1 MTLFRQLVVGMIAVF
16 IMLLVSV
23 FVIEFNTTRNFLE
36 QQQRSEVNNTINTVG
51 LALAPYLQQRD
62 PVAVE
67 SVINALFDGSTYSTV
82 RLVFLDN
89 NQEIIRRYPI
99 APTDVPSW
107 FSNLDL
113 FKPIL
118 DSRVITSGWLQLAQ
132 VEIISH
138 PGGAYSQLWQAFKNL
153 ALAFAVILLLGLIAI
168 SWILRRALAPLNAIV
183 KKMQQVANKQF
194 GQPLERPNTKDL
206 IAVVN
211 GINSMSKH
219 LERSFALQAKEA
231 QQLRE
236 RAYMDSVS
244 QLGNRAYFTAQLEQW
259 LSESALGGLAI
270 LDTEFIKDAYREQGY
285 HAGDELVKAL
295 SDLLSTTINIPN
307 STIARISSN
316 EFGFIFPN
324 IDEEELKLVASTIVS
339 CIQGMSSD
347 PIGLSKEQ
355 ASLGV
360 VYNQERKDRSQMLS
374 MLDNALTEAKSNPEI
389 DYGYI
394 TPQTHSANL
403 GKQQW
408 RALVEEAI
416 SNNWVQLR
424 YQAANSKTG
433 ETYHREVFSAIDTGE
448 QRYTAN
454 QYLLALEQLGASHI
468 FDQHVIVAV
477 IEELERN
484 AQSTP
489 VAINIAPSSLAQPSF
504 IRWISTTLSKHRTIS
519 DRLHFEIPEL
529 CFIDNPD
536 NTALF
541 CHALRNAQAKFGVD
555 NYGRHFNSLAYLNEF
570 RPDYVKLDY
579 LYIHHL
585 DDEKQK
591 FTLSSVSRT
600 AHNLGITTIASRV
613 ETQTQLDLLSEHF
626 VDLFQGFIVD
636 K

>member
-51 LALAPYLQQRD
+51 LALAPYLQDKD

-99 APTDVPSW
+99 APNDVPSW
-107 FSNLDL
+107 FSHLEL
-113 FKPIL
+113 FKPIM
-118 DSRVITSGWLQLAQ
+118 DSRVVTSGWLQLAQ
-132 VEIISH
+132 IEIISH
-138 PGGAYSQLWQAFKNL
+138 PGSAYSQLWHAFKNL
-153 ALAFAVILLLGLIAI
+153 ALVFVAILLLGLVAI
-168 SWILRRALAPLNAIV
+168 SWILRRALKPLNAIV
-183 KKMQQVANKQF
+183 KKMDQVANKQF

-206 IAVVN
+206 IAVVD

-219 LERSFALQAKEA
+219 LEISFSLQAKEA

-259 LSESALGGLAI
+259 LSESSLGGLAI
-270 LDTEFIKDAYREQGY
+270 LDAQFVKEAYKDQGY
-285 HAGDELVKAL
+285 HAGDELVKEL
-295 SDLLSTTINIPN
+295 SDLLSVTINIPN
-307 STIARISSN
+307 CTIARISSN

-324 IDEEELKLVASTIVS
+324 IDQDELKMVASAIVS
-339 CIQGMSSD
+339 CIQDMSSD
-347 PIGLSKEQ
+347 PTGLSKAQ

-360 VYNQERKDRSQMLS
+360 VYSQEHKDSSQMLS
-374 MLDNALTEAKSNPEI
+374 TLDNALTEAKSNPEI

-394 TPQTHSANL
+394 SSQTHATTL

-408 RALVEEAI
+408 RMVVEEAI
-416 SNNWVQLR
+416 NNDWVQFR
-424 YQAANSKTG
+424 FQAANSKSG
-433 ETYHREVFSAIDTGE
+433 DIFHKEVFSSIDTGE

-454 QYLLALEQLGASHI
+454 QYLLALEQLGASQL
-468 FDQHVIVAV
+468 FDEHVIQSV
-477 IEELERN
+477 IKVLERDDT
-484 AQSTP
+484 ADP
-489 VAINIAPSSLAQPSF
+489 IAINIAASSLEQPSF
-504 IRWISTTLSKHRTIS
+504 IRWISSVLNKHRRITHK
-519 DRLHFEIPEL
+519 LHFEIPEI
-529 CFIDNPD
+529 CFVDNPD

-541 CHALRNAQAKFGVD
+541 CHALRSAGAKFGVD
-555 NYGRHFNSLAYLNEF
+555 NYGRHFKSLAYLNEF

-579 LYIHHL
+579 LYTHHL

-600 AHNLGITTIASRV
+600 AHNLSITTIASRV

-626 VDLFQGFIVD
+626 VDIFQGFIVD